1 MLQRIQS
8 LYRPE
13 YNEAILG
20 RITPEE
26 EEERTVTRSR
36 TRYTDPPP
44 KYTPPPSYSTATGAR
59 LAKMVRQSVRRS
71 VRAVRQLTS
80 PAERPERSASAA
92 EQGVPSDPPPSYAS
106 LLLEQVPAPLRRTL
120 RRLSS
125 SLRRPAAGLSEEAW
139 PGRVPPPPLG
149 HQRSFSLGLLRS
161 LPADSVPPVSR
172 SLPRDLTPEQV
183 REVLRSG
190 RLSLPETAAPRQL
203 TPDEVRQVL
212 RGGTTRGLPRPASR
226 AESLID
232 ATLEEETTD
241 A

>member
-1 MLQRIQS
+1 M
-8 LYRPE
+8 
-13 YNEAILG
+13 LG
-20 RITPEE
+20 RVTAEE
-26 EEERTVTRSR
+26 EEPTVQRTR

-59 LAKMVRQSVRRS
+59 IAKMLRQSMRRS
-71 VRAVRQLTS
+71 MRAVRQLAATG
-80 PAERPERSASAA
+80 ERPEAAAARASSAA
-92 EQGVPSDPPPSYAS
+92 ERGVPSDPPPSYAS
-106 LLLEQVPAPLRRTL
+106 LLLEQMPAPLRRSL
-120 RRLSS
+120 RRFNS
-125 SLRRPAAGLSEEAW
+125 SLRRPAAPPERPA
-139 PGRVPPPPLG
+139 VPPAVLTEESWPSRPPAPPLG

-172 SLPRDLTPEQV
+172 SLPRDLTPDQV
-183 REVLRSG
+183 REVLRTG
-190 RLSLPETAAPRQL
+190 RLSLPESAAPRQL
-203 TPDEVRQVL
+203 TPDEVRLVL